1 MTEQNHGECQCLRG
15 LLDYSYIHS
24 FMGLGL
30 AHIEDDTTC
39 VIEFYVSFLLRNGHM
54 LSDF

>member
-24 FMGLGL
+24 FTGLGL
-30 AHIEDDTTC
+30 ADIEDNSTY
-39 VIEFYVSFLLRNGHM
+39 VIEFYVSFFAEKGQ
-54 LSDF
+54 FA